1 MAQMPDPEIASTRIY
16 GTLIRSRA
24 ESRQAGL
31 GTRRARRRT
40 RRVLGNGAV
49 PTRCLGH
56 PPWISRTLPEYAN
69 VNYYGPPV
77 PMPSVFV
84 MLPSHRPQDDA
95 RASCMCSDASV
106 S

>member
-56 PPWISRTLPEYAN
+56 PPWIIPHSAGVCQCELLWTTGTHAERLCDAAIA
-69 VNYYGPPV
+69 PPAG
-77 PMPSVFV
+77 
-84 MLPSHRPQDDA
+84 RC
-95 RASCMCSDASV
+95 SCIMYV
-106 S
+106 